1 MKGFGDLLR
10 QNSVVERIRGRASVS
25 YPVRIEV
32 EKVVTEIPDDALDW
46 WYVAFRKL
54 NDAASFN
61 LGLQEQCPKL

>member
-10 QNSVVERIRGRASVS
+10 QNSVVERIRGRAGVS

-32 EKVVTEIPDDALDW
+32 EKVVAEIPDDALDW

-54 NDAASFN
+54 NDVASFH
-61 LGLQEQCPKL
+61 LGFQEQNPQD